1 MTRQA
6 FSGYKQSSQNSAK
19 STVKYRTVQQ
29 GRGRSGNQ
37 VEIILVKIND
47 IKSSM
52 GFDFNEPTEECVYR
66 SVCVYTYLCTAEG
79 GESTKI
85 SH

>member
-1 MTRQA
+1 M
-6 FSGYKQSSQNSAK
+6 
-19 STVKYRTVQQ
+19 KYRTVQQ

-66 SVCVYTYLCTAEG
+66 SVCVYTRICALQREVNQQR
-79 GESTKI
+79 
-85 SH
+85 SHTE